1 MKKIRLVSMVD
12 NYINEK
18 SFSMIYKNKKLDIV
32 NYTKILDFSDIK
44 ITIGYKNN
52 KYIIEG
58 TNLVI
63 TRMVDEELL
72 ITGNIN
78 NISFTE

>member
-18 SFSMIYKNKKLDIV
+18 SFSMTYKNKKLDIV